1 MKTNQDYKN
10 AALGCL
16 RGNWA
21 PAVLATIIYILL
33 AGIAMGGR
41 ELDTISKYIP
51 VLSFFSAASSG
62 LRLAIQGGS
71 FLLVFFFIGPLEI
84 GYANAV
90 RALYE
95 IHDDKVTSNMF
106 SYGFKEYIRK
116 VATYALMFVKV
127 FLWSLL
133 LIVPGVV
140 KGFGYA
146 MTPYVLIDHPELSAN
161 EAIHESSRLM
171 EGHKFDLFWLYLSFI
186 GWAILAVLTLGIG
199 FFWLEPYMQAS
210 VAAFYNDIKGVDDII
225 GETPEDQ
232 PQAL

>member
-1 MKTNQDYKN
+1 
-10 AALGCL
+10 
-16 RGNWA
+16 
-21 PAVLATIIYILL
+21 
-33 AGIAMGGR
+33 
-41 ELDTISKYIP
+41 
-51 VLSFFSAASSG
+51 
-62 LRLAIQGGS
+62 
-71 FLLVFFFIGPLEI
+71 
-84 GYANAV
+84 
-90 RALYE
+90 
-95 IHDDKVTSNMF
+95 
-106 SYGFKEYIRK
+106 
-116 VATYALMFVKV
+116 
-127 FLWSLL
+127 
-133 LIVPGVV
+133 
-140 KGFGYA
+140 